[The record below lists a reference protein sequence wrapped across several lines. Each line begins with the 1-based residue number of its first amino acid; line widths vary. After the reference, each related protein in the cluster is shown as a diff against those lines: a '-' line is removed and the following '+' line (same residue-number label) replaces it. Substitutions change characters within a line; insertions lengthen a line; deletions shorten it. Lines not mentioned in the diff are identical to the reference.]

1 MRLYTV
7 QGLPGFADT
16 YGCSS
21 YGSGAYNSSAVC
33 GASTSS
39 GGAAASGTLTNTG
52 IAVSLIV
59 GVASLLLLVAIL
71 VRFWRRPA
79 RLAAEQA
86 SADEHPEN
94 SQPPRA

>member
-1 MRLYTV
+1 MT
-7 QGLPGFADT
+7 GFGDS
-16 YGCSS
+16 YGCSA

-39 GGAAASGTLTNTG
+39 GSGAASGTLTNTG

-79 RLAAEQA
+79 RVVAAEPAAAEEPA
-86 SADEHPEN
+86 SR
-94 SQPPRA
+94 QQR